1 MLTGLFVLCPP
12 PGPGFS
18 DGFLMMVLGFTVAA
32 GDVSFTMP
40 GPAGLTV
47 VTDDD
52 GAGLG
57 RIDEGVADG
66 RIDEGAGDGRVDE
79 GVGLG
84 RIDEGAGL

>member
-1 MLTGLFVLCPP
+1 
-12 PGPGFS
+12 
-18 DGFLMMVLGFTVAA
+18 MMVLGFTVAA

>member
-1 MLTGLFVLCPP
+1 MVTGLFVLFPP
-12 PGPGFS
+12 PDPGLS
-18 DGFLMMVLGFTVAA
+18 GFLIMVLGFTVAA

-40 GPAGLTV
+40 GPAALTV

-57 RIDEGVADG
+57 RIDEGVAAA